1 MSGEVL
7 INLTPM
13 ETRVALVENGV
24 LQEALIER
32 SRRRGI
38 VGNIY
43 KGKVV
48 RVLPGMQAAFVD
60 IGLERAAFIHAH
72 EVTPS
77 GTPSDEHSTIGQLL
91 HEGQALVVQV
101 TKDPI
106 GSKGARLTTHL
117 SVPSRYLVYMPDSPH
132 HGVSQRIEDE
142 RERDRLKVALETG
155 IAQQSIEVSGG
166 FIVRTAAEGVSD
178 AEIASDMYFL
188 LRLWRKVSQRK
199 ETAAPSSVIYDDLP
213 LFMRTLPRAVM
224 RSTSESSSERTPLSP
239 LFTLSGFRERWTI
252 NLSDHNSKSSRRACT
267 SFSNMT

>member
-60 IGLERAAFIHAH
+60 IGLERAAFIHVH
-72 EVTPS
+72 EVMPP
-77 GTPSDEHSTIGQLL
+77 GTPQDEQQTIAQLL
-91 HEGQALVVQV
+91 HEGQALVVQA

-117 SVPSRYLVYMPDSPH
+117 SIPSRYVVYMPDSPH

-142 RERDRLKVALETG
+142 HERERLKALLD
-155 IAQQSIEVSGG
+155 ASISEQTLEVTGG
-166 FIVRTAAEGVSD
+166 FIVRTAAEGVGD
-178 AEIASDMYFL
+178 EEL
-188 LRLWRKVSQRK
+188 
-199 ETAAPSSVIYDDLP
+199 
-213 LFMRTLPRAVM
+213 
-224 RSTSESSSERTPLSP
+224 
-239 LFTLSGFRERWTI
+239 
-252 NLSDHNSKSSRRACT
+252 
-267 SFSNMT
+267 